1 MRMTKKIL
9 RFFTIA
15 DWEKEENYLR
25 KMHQEGWKLKKGGII
40 YNFERC
46 EAEDVIYQLDYNQ
59 EGRKDKRSYVQMFED
74 CGWEYIQDF
83 AGYSYFRKAKKA
95 MGENEEAIFCDNI
108 SRLEMVRR
116 VIRGRMIPLLILF
129 LFVLL
134 PEMLW
139 HVYPMNGNWLVTF
152 VLGCMV
158 GLYAVVF
165 VTLSIKF
172 WRLSQ
177 RT

>member
-1 MRMTKKIL
+1 
-9 RFFTIA
+9 
-15 DWEKEENYLR
+15 
-25 KMHQEGWKLKKGGII
+25 
-40 YNFERC
+40 
-46 EAEDVIYQLDYNQ
+46 
-59 EGRKDKRSYVQMFED
+59 
-74 CGWEYIQDF
+74 
-83 AGYSYFRKAKKA
+83 
-95 MGENEEAIFCDNI
+95 MGENEEARFCDDT

-139 HVYPMNGNWLVTF
+139 HVYPINGSWLVTF
-152 VLGCMV
+152 VLGYMV

-165 VTLSIKF
+165 VILGVKF
-172 WRLSQ
+172 WHLSQ